1 MTAINP
7 VGPAAPLRQIDVRAA
22 FARASSSASFA
33 APVSVVPSTEPDG
46 STTRPAVTSRHNG
59 PGAPTSSTLRLGVT
73 RGLLELKSFFRSKE
87 AVVFTFAF
95 PIMLLLLFGSI
106 FGGTIDGT
114 DVSYKQVLVAGVMAS
129 GIMSVTFSSLATSIA
144 IERHDG
150 TLKRLAGT
158 PMPKG
163 AYFIGKVVLTFV
175 CAFAETAL
183 MLAISVPLFGLK
195 LPGDATRWAIFAG
208 VFVLGVVSCSL
219 IGIAYGTL
227 PRTAKSAPAI
237 VNPPF
242 VVLQF
247 ISGVWVLE
255 SQLPEGLRMVA
266 AVFPLKWMAQ
276 GFRSVFLPDAFAAV
290 EPAGSWQTP
299 LTFAVLAAWCVGGF
313 VLCLLT
319 FRWKTK
325 D

>member
-1 MTAINP
+1 MTTTVP
-7 VGPAAPLRQIDVRAA
+7 QIDVGAS
-22 FARASSSASFA
+22 FARAATSSLLTTPRTAPDGATTHPELDEHRARPGSSAS
-33 APVSVVPSTEPDG
+33 ST
-46 STTRPAVTSRHNG
+46 V
-59 PGAPTSSTLRLGVT
+59 RLGLR

-175 CAFAETAL
+175 CALAETAL
-183 MLAISVPLFGLK
+183 MLAISVPLFGLR
-195 LPGDATRWAIFAG
+195 LPADAAKWGIFAG
-208 VFVLGVVSCSL
+208 VFLLGVVSCSL

-266 AVFPLKWMAQ
+266 ALFPLKWMAQ

>member
-1 MTAINP
+1 MTTTLP
-7 VGPAAPLRQIDVRAA
+7 HPAPATTPASRPSRTD
-22 FARASSSASFA
+22 AR
-33 APVSVVPSTEPDG
+33 T
-46 STTRPAVTSRHNG
+46 
-59 PGAPTSSTLRLGVT
+59 TLRLGL
-73 RGLLELKSFFRSKE
+73 RCGRLELKSFFRNKD

-95 PIMLLLLFGSI
+95 PILLLLLFGSI
-106 FGGTIDGT
+106 FNGTIEGT
-114 DVSYKQVLVAGVMAS
+114 DVSFKQVLIAGVMAA

-163 AYFIGKVVLTFV
+163 AYFIGKVVLAFV
-175 CAFAETAL
+175 SALAETAL
-183 MLAISVPLFGLK
+183 MLTIGTLLFGLQMPTEPSK
-195 LPGDATRWAIFAG
+195 WAIFAG
-208 VFVLGVVSCSL
+208 VFLLGVVSCSL
-219 IGIAYGTL
+219 IGVAYGAI
-227 PRTAKSAPAI
+227 PRSAKSAPAI

-255 SQLPEGLRMVA
+255 SQLPQGLRALA
-266 AVFPLKWMAQ
+266 ALFPLKWMAQ

-299 LTFAVLAAWCVGGF
+299 LTFLVLAGWCVGGF
-313 VLCLLT
+313 VLCLVT